1 MKKPI
6 CLILTALMAFVL
18 LFSACAGTERETGTD
33 PADESMTEETTSA
46 EPDPTYPSVDV
57 AQMPNPMAPA
67 DSPAAFAELGIAIDA
82 PDGAENTSYY
92 VISGQIA
99 EVNFL
104 LDGHGYSLRASK
116 AEGDISGLYGELVSE
131 QPLGDGATLTTL
143 KSGDADW
150 YCLRWMNGDVQVA
163 LSNTDGA
170 EIEALQAIYNEV
182 K

>member
-1 MKKPI
+1 MKKRI
-6 CLILTALMAFVL
+6 AVL
-18 LFSACAGTERETGTD
+18 LAALLAAATLFAACGKTDAPDATDGSDAVSESTEATAASTT
-33 PADESMTEETTSA
+33 AATE
-46 EPDPTYPSVDV
+46 V
-57 AQMPNPMAPA
+57 QMPNPMARMDGPEM
-67 DSPAAFAELGIAIDA
+67 FEQELGFSIKAPEKAEDA
-82 PDGAENTSYY
+82 SYY
-92 VISGQIA
+92 VVSGQIA

-150 YCLRWMNGDVQVA
+150 YCLKWMNGDVQVA

-170 EIEALQAIYNEV
+170 EIDALQAIYNEV